1 MTSPVIFLDID
12 GVLCT
17 PLSFRLNSLLRLP
30 VERQRFDPI
39 ALFWLR
45 RLVKRTGA
53 QLVLSSSWR
62 NGLYVDDDWCRAITQ
77 NLYDRLARNKTP
89 LMDATPIHDRG
100 DKSTEITAWLEQH
113 PHTRYIILDDND
125 YCFEREPSVQ
135 KNWIPVPSDKG
146 LRYPVYKISL
156 RRLLLSS

>member
-1 MTSPVIFLDID
+1 MAAPVIFLDID

-17 PLSFRLNSLLRLP
+17 PFSFWLNRLFRLP
-30 VERQRFDPI
+30 IERQCFDPI

-62 NGLYVDDDWCRAITQ
+62 NGLYIDDAWCRAITQ

-113 PHTRYIILDDND
+113 PHTHYIILDDNN
-125 YCFEREPSVQ
+125 CFALTPSVRAR
-135 KNWIPVPSDKG
+135 WIPVPEHKG

-156 RRLLLSS
+156 RKLLL